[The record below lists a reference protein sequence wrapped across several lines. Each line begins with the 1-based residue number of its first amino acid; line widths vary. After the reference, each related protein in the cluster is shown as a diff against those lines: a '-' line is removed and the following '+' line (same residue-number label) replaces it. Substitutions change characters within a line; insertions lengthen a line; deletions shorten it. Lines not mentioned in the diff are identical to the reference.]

1 MKRITGIVLIIIAA
15 LSLLV
20 SLFGLIQ
27 IWTIRQPLADAAVVG
42 IDLFA
47 ETLDTTS
54 DALRVVS
61 DSLQSASDAVTT
73 VERTTLSVAETM
85 STTRTTVGSFANLM
99 GKDLPTSID
108 ATRTALK
115 SAQSSAV
122 VVDNVLTMLSRV
134 PLINI
139 QYNPDVSLD
148 VALGNVANS
157 LDNLPPTFITT
168 KRDLNTTG
176 DSLDQVVT
184 SLNELPKTTQQMQRN
199 IADAQKVVAR
209 YQSEVDGLQKLIK
222 PIKSSLAKALMAVE
236 LASAFLVFWL
246 GVTQVQVLLK
256 GLELLRSDHN
266 ERGGGAADAAMGG
279 QPVASPAIN
288 RKGAS
293 HG

>member
-1 MKRITGIVLIIIAA
+1 MKHIAGIVLIIIAA

-42 IDLFA
+42 IDLCV

-54 DALRVVS
+54 DALHVVS
-61 DSLQSASDAVTT
+61 DSLQSARDTVTT

-139 QYNPDVSLD
+139 QYNPDVPLN
-148 VALGNVANS
+148 VALGNVASS
-157 LDNLPPTFITT
+157 LDNLPPTFNTIE
-168 KRDLNTTG
+168 RDLNATG
-176 DSLDQVVT
+176 TSLDQVIT
-184 SLNELPKTTQQMQRN
+184 DFYDLPKTTRPVQVN
-199 IADAQKVVAR
+199 IADAQQVVAR
-209 YQSEVDGLQKLIK
+209 YQRQVDGLQKLIQ
-222 PIKSSLAKALMAVE
+222 PIKPSLATLLTVIT
-236 LASAFLVFWL
+236 LGLTFLVFWL
-246 GVTQVQVLLK
+246 GVLQMQMLLK
-256 GLELLRSDHN
+256 GLELVSQN
-266 ERGGGAADAAMGG
+266 T
-279 QPVASPAIN
+279 
-288 RKGAS
+288 
-293 HG
+293 

>member
-1 MKRITGIVLIIIAA
+1 MKRITGIALIIIAV

-61 DSLQSASDAVTT
+61 DSLQSASDTVTT

-85 STTRTTVGSFANLM
+85 STTRTTVGSFADLM
-99 GKDLPTSID
+99 GNDLPTSID
-108 ATRTALK
+108 ATHTALK

-122 VVDNVLTMLSRV
+122 VVDNVLTMLSGV

-139 QYNPDVSLD
+139 QYNPAVPLD
-148 VALGNVANS
+148 VALGNVAKS
-157 LDNLPPTFITT
+157 LDNLPPTFSTIE
-168 KRDLNTTG
+168 RDLNTTG

-266 ERGGGAADAAMGG
+266 ERGGAADAAMGG

-288 RKGAS
+288 QKVAS
-293 HG
+293 HD

>member
-61 DSLQSASDAVTT
+61 DSLQSASDTVTT

-139 QYNPDVSLD
+139 QYNPDVPLN
-148 VALGNVANS
+148 VALGNVAKS
-157 LDNLPPTFITT
+157 LDNLPPTFSTIE
-168 KRDLNTTG
+168 RDLNITG

-222 PIKSSLAKALMAVE
+222 PIKSSLAKVLMAVE

-256 GLELLRSDHN
+256 GLELLRSDRN
-266 ERGGGAADAAMGG
+266 ERGGGTADAAMGAARSITG
-279 QPVASPAIN
+279 
-288 RKGAS
+288 
-293 HG
+293 H

>member
-20 SLFGLIQ
+20 SLFSLIQ

-61 DSLQSASDAVTT
+61 DSLQSASDTVTT

-108 ATRTALK
+108 ATRTALQ

-122 VVDNVLTMLSRV
+122 VIDNVLTMLSRV

-139 QYNPDVSLD
+139 QYNPDVPLD

-157 LDNLPPTFITT
+157 LDNLPPTFSTIE
-168 KRDLNTTG
+168 RDLNTTG

-184 SLNELPKTTQQMQRN
+184 SLNELPKMTQQMQRN
-199 IADAQKVVAR
+199 IADAHKVVAR

-222 PIKSSLAKALMAVE
+222 PIKSSLAQALMAVE

-266 ERGGGAADAAMGG
+266 KRGGGAAVGG

-293 HG
+293 HGE